1 MSVMVKECRLLE
13 LFLRFSILPSAAQS
27 VIFLLYVLIIHSA
40 LSGGVLLLL
49 LTAQWKLCNSMI
61 EDTFMYDEDETYLMM
76 KVHGEAVLKERG

>member
-1 MSVMVKECRLLE
+1 M
-13 LFLRFSILPSAAQS
+13 
-27 VIFLLYVLIIHSA
+27 
-40 LSGGVLLLL
+40 LLLL